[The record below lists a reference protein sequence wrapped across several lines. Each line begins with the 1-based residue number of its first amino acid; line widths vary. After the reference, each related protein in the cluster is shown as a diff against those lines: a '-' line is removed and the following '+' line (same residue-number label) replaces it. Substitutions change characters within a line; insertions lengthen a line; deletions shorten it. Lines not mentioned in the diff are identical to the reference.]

1 MMIILHSLFPLP
13 PTRSSPQLCD
23 GLINALY
30 LEKNMPLRSSLLLCQ
45 RWVTHAGQV
54 QERPERALI
63 SASVPAYMA
72 TSAPRNQSSVVS
84 RELLLSCAALLREV
98 ILRTCSTH
106 THTHTRHIIYL
117 SIFPF
122 RYYSFLRHLQRL
134 ASPSQLWYVR
144 CESSLLYF
152 CLLSFLVLTLP

>member
-1 MMIILHSLFPLP
+1 MIILHSLFPLP

-106 THTHTRHIIYL
+106 THTHGISSIYL
-117 SIFPF
+117 FFLSDTTPSSATSNVSPPPVSFGTYVASQVCFIFAS
-122 RYYSFLRHLQRL
+122 YLFL
-134 ASPSQLWYVR
+134 
-144 CESSLLYF
+144 F
-152 CLLSFLVLTLP
+152 